1 MFSLMYGLWEY
12 VCRKEELNVLIIG
25 LDNAGKT
32 TVLEKIKGMYSS
44 LPGMAPEEIL
54 PTVGLN
60 VGRIHFSSGTKLI
73 LWDLGGQSGLQN
85 IWDKYYADCHAILF
99 VIDAT
104 DLSRVEEAKEALD
117 KPLGGRDT
125 FGAPLLVLA
134 NKSDQQDVA
143 QSADEVASNL
153 GLSAVTSRPHKVLQA
168 SGHSG
173 QGIADGM
180 SWLVSAV
187 QHSNRALLMRQRRS
201 RQ

>member
-12 VCRKEELNVLIIG
+12 TTRKDELNILMIG
-25 LDNAGKT
+25 LDQAGKT
-32 TVLEKIKGMYSS
+32 TVLEKIKGMYSN
-44 LPGMAPEEIL
+44 LPGMEPEKIL

-60 VGRIHFSSGTKLI
+60 VGKIDVSSSTKLFI
-73 LWDLGGQSGLQN
+73 WDLGGQAGLRN

-99 VIDAT
+99 IVDAT
-104 DLSRVEEAKEALD
+104 DPRRFEEAKAALD
-117 KPLGGRDT
+117 KPLGSRDT

-134 NKSDQQDVA
+134 NKSDQQEAA
-143 QSADEVASNL
+143 QSQDEVASSL

-168 SGHSG
+168 SSHSG

-187 QHSNRALLMRQRRS
+187 HQSNRALLMRQRRT
-201 RQ
+201 RH